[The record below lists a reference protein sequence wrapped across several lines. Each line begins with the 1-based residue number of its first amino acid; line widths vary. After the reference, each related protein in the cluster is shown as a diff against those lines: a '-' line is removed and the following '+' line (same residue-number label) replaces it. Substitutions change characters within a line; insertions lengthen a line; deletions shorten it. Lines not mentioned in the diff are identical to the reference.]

1 MTQDIIK
8 KIKDEIKSLTALS
21 IVNIIFGALAIAIG
35 VSTSVSNFNMLKESI
50 QISLTPIIS
59 LCFGIGFG
67 IIGLYWL
74 ISSTNIIDFTTD
86 IQLGI
91 HTEKTPL
98 TNERITS
105 IIIQMIAFYRKNKK
119 TIKQMILISM
129 IGGCLF
135 MGFTVFSA
143 VNILMK
149 PSQDVLWF
157 HYVQI
162 IGLILMVFLG
172 IACFFIPR
180 FFKRYASVWDGRMNE
195 AEQVEQMLMEQM
207 RSH

>member
-35 VSTSVSNFNMLKESI
+35 VSTSVSNFNMLKESS

-59 LCFGIGFG
+59 ICFGIGIG
-67 IIGLYWL
+67 IVGLYWL
-74 ISSTNIIDFTTD
+74 ISSANILDFTTD

-91 HTEKTPL
+91 HTKKTPL
-98 TNERITS
+98 TDERITS
-105 IIIQMIAFYRKNKK
+105 TIIQMIAFYRKNKK
-119 TIKQMILISM
+119 TIKQMNLMSM

-135 MGFTVFSA
+135 IGFTFFSA

-149 PSQDVLWF
+149 PSGDILWLQ
-157 HYVQI
+157 YVQI
-162 IGLILMVFLG
+162 IGLFLMFLLG

-180 FFKRYASVWDGRMNE
+180 FFKRYASVWDGRMKE